1 MIVVRSL
8 AEELPE
14 ILLQDGCVVP
24 EQMEKALEEQRQS
37 GGRIDQILVK
47 NGYVSE
53 KVLMASIATHL
64 NIPPIDLG
72 KFKPSPDV
80 LELVSRQ
87 VATFY
92 QAIPVARIGNTLTL
106 AMVDPLN
113 VLAIDDIRLI
123 AGLEIQPAICSGKEF
138 REALESYYSS
148 KANMEHLLK
157 DAESPHVEVRKK
169 ESDQDVN
176 LDELIEQTGQFSII
190 KIVNLMLVQAIKER
204 ASDIHIEPFEKEL
217 KLRYRVDGVLHEST
231 PPPKHMQNAI
241 TSRIKIM
248 SNLDIA
254 ERRLPQDGRFR
265 IKVHGREID
274 FRVSCLPTSFGEKV
288 VLRVLDKSGL
298 ESLDITKLGF
308 HERGAEE
315 FMRAISAPYGMILIT
330 GPTGSG
336 KSTTLY
342 TALLVINKPE
352 VNVITVEDPVEY
364 QMLGVNQVSVKAE
377 IGLTFAAGLRS
388 ILRQDPDV
396 IMVGEIRDQETADI
410 AVKSA
415 LTGHLVLSTLHTNDA
430 ASAIT
435 RLDDMGIE
443 PFLISSSTLL
453 VAAQRL
459 VRRICKKC
467 KKELEVPDEIL
478 REAQLQYE
486 PGQRPKIQHG
496 AGCPSCKGTGYSG
509 RMALIEVITIDD
521 DVRGMIMKRST
532 GREIK
537 LAAMK
542 RGMRTLR
549 MVGLDRVREGLTTLE
564 EVMRVTAAD

>member
-1 MIVVRSL
+1 MARSL

-14 ILLQDGCVVP
+14 ILLRDGCVVP
-24 EQMEKALEEQRQS
+24 EQMEKALGEQRQS
-37 GGRIDQILVK
+37 GERIDQILVK

-53 KVLMASIATHL
+53 KVLMASIAAHL

-80 LELVSRQ
+80 IELVSRQ

-113 VLAIDDIRLI
+113 VLAIDDIKLI
-123 AGLEIQPAICSGKEF
+123 AGFEIQPAICSGKEF
-138 REALESYYSS
+138 REALETYYSS

-157 DAESPHVEVRKK
+157 DAGSPHVEIRKR
-169 ESDQDVN
+169 ESDQDIN

-241 TSRIKIM
+241 VSRIKIM

-308 HERGAEE
+308 HDRGAEE
-315 FMRAISAPYGMILIT
+315 FMRAIAAPYGMILIT

-342 TALLVINKPE
+342 TALRVINKPE

-364 QMLGVNQVSVKAE
+364 QMLGVNQVSVKTE

-467 KKELEVPDEIL
+467 KKEIEVPDEIL
-478 REAQLQYE
+478 RAAQMQYD
-486 PGQRPKIQHG
+486 PGQKKPMIQHG
-496 AGCPSCKGTGYSG
+496 AGCPTCKGTGYSG

-521 DVRGMIMKRST
+521 EVRGMIMKRST

-542 RGMRTLR
+542 RGMKTLR